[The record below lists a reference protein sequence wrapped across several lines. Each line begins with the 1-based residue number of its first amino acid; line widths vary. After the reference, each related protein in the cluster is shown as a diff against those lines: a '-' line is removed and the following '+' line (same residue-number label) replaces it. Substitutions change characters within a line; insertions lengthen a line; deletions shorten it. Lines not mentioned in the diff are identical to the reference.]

1 MRFWSAAFTVLLVLT
16 TAAVR
21 AAPNALRIVLA
32 SPLVEEGSGPDGCT
46 PAVSGFGGPAVWE
59 VRVERFLLDGKA
71 LVETSREPT
80 VDRFPLCI
88 ASLPVAKNAE
98 IELSF
103 VTHVGGAARVAG
115 IVLRFTDP
123 QDFYVV
129 EADALAGRVRLVRV
143 LNGERREIAER
154 PTMLAA
160 GKAQSPSTA
169 NLYSRP
175 VTAVSLCR
183 AASVF
188 GAEPIASRASAT
200 YSLRFWTK
208 RICAPNRYNGGRR
221 NAHARYDGN
230 RHAAAQ
236 ASRRQER
243 EPALCRTLSAL
254 PDDRLCAPPCARAP
268 AALCLRVFGWRVGK
282 G

>member
-1 MRFWSAAFTVLLVLT
+1 MRFWSAAFTVLLVLA

-103 VTHVGGAARVAG
+103 VTHHGGTARVAG

-154 PTMLAA
+154 LTMLAA
-160 GKAQSPSTA
+160 GKAQSLRVKASDEEF
-169 NLYSRP
+169 
-175 VTAVSLCR
+175 AVALDGKPLFEAR
-183 AASVF
+183 DGGLAFPGRF
-188 GAEPIASRASAT
+188 GIWSRAD
-200 YSLRFWTK
+200 SLT
-208 RICAPNRYNGGRR
+208 
-221 NAHARYDGN
+221 
-230 RHAAAQ
+230 
-236 ASRRQER
+236 S
-243 EPALCRTLSAL
+243 
-254 PDDRLCAPPCARAP
+254 
-268 AALCLRVFGWRVGK
+268 FGDLFITILD
-282 G
+282 